1 MKKELLKQFETIIR
15 GHIGEFYTKAYAV
28 KGNRAE
34 AETLTVDAIVWGA
47 SKFSGLANKER
58 VVDLISARI
67 GDGSHE
73 GMEFTNEENMIS
85 RTMER
90 IRSKGKLKSLV
101 WGVVSCVLVLAIL
114 GVSIPR
120 LPIDDLIPTGTSE
133 TTTQTDAEGNVIQ
146 PVIGTVTMKN
156 TKTIQ
161 GDNKIVSLENYHNL
175 SKALQ
180 KNSAPKQQRSDIYTE
195 IERYAASVTAPDGTV
210 YMAFNNINDE
220 KTGNITFDLY
230 RMEPESWNKVAEGE
244 SQVTHLGGSY
254 QNYFASRIY
263 LVADKESN
271 IYVFVLWDNAV
282 TVYHYDCKT
291 GKFTKSD
298 SVLSS
303 TAPSNYTVFSVYYD
317 ESYGEHGGIFVGYSQ
332 DNKYNF
338 SCYDIAKDEY
348 VNIAEKICSSRDSKM
363 MFCVDNSVI
372 CMVVQ
377 ELYSLKY
384 YRIEVDGTYQSK
396 TLYAGSLYGEA
407 EYVFNRNSGAGGIT
421 LDKNGNVHIIATHR
435 DARTNASKRY
445 ELVHYKINADVTF
458 EKESLSKLYY
468 STSNSYDPMGMGVFT
483 DSNGNVY
490 YIEKYKPYAVD
501 SMNVFAIGRFNDDGS
516 VTCIDVIELPDE
528 ITRGG
533 SRLMNNIITFYSDND
548 IYYFEITGVGD

>member
-1 MKKELLKQFETIIR
+1 MKKELLKQFETIVR
-15 GHIGEFYTKAYAV
+15 GHIGEFYARAYAV

-34 AETLTVDAIVWGA
+34 AEALTVDTIVWGA

-58 VVDLISARI
+58 VVDLIVARI

-90 IRSKGKLKSLV
+90 IRSKGKLKSLIL
-101 WGVVSCVLVLAIL
+101 GVCSCVLVLAIL

-133 TTTQTDAEGNVIQ
+133 TTTQTDAGGNVIQ
-146 PVIGTVTMKN
+146 PVIGSVTMKN

-180 KNSAPKQQRSDIYTE
+180 KNTTPKQQRSDIYTE

-210 YMAFNNINDE
+210 YIAFNNINDE
-220 KTGNITFDLY
+220 KTGDITFDLY
-230 RMEPESWNKVAEGE
+230 RMETEGWNKVAEGE
-244 SQVTHLGGSY
+244 SQVMHHDGSY
-254 QNYFASRIY
+254 SNYFASRIY

-271 IYVFVLWDNAV
+271 IYVLVLLNDAV
-282 TVYHYDCKT
+282 TVYRYDCKM
-291 GKFTKSD
+291 GKFAKSD

-317 ESYGEHGGIFVGYSQ
+317 ENYGECGGIYVGYTQ
-332 DNKYNF
+332 NRKYYF

-348 VNIAEKICSSRDSKM
+348 VNIAEKICSSDGQM
-363 MFCVDNSVI
+363 MFCVNDSVI
-372 CMVVQ
+372 HMVVQ
-377 ELYSLKY
+377 TTSNLKY
-384 YRIEVDGTYQSK
+384 YRIKSDGTYQSK
-396 TLYAGSLYGEA
+396 TLFSGSLYA
-407 EYVFNRNSGAGGIT
+407 ENEYIFNRNCGSGGIAT
-421 LDKNGNVHIIATHR
+421 DKNGVVHIVATH
-435 DARTNASKRY
+435 NAPQVVCY
-445 ELVHYKINADVTF
+445 TINSDLTF
-458 EKESLSKLYY
+458 EKEFLSKLYY
-468 STSNSYDPMGMGVFT
+468 TTTDSYVPLGMGVFN
-483 DSNGNVY
+483 DEDGNVC
-490 YIEKYKPYAVD
+490 YIEKYKSYTSD
-501 SMNVFAIGRFNDDGS
+501 RMNVLAIGRMNDDGS
-516 VTCIDVIELPDE
+516 VTCVDVLELPDG

-548 IYYFEITGVGD
+548 IYYFEIKGLGD